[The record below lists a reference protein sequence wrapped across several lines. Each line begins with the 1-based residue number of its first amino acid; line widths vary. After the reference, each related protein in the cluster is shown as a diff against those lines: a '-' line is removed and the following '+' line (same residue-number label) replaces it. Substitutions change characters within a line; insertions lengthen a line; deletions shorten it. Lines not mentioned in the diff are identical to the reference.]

1 VTALLVQVLP
11 SQYFSL
17 EGDWYETAT
26 IVRLRAPAFCWGF
39 LFFFI
44 CYIYNWDECR
54 KLNEKGKHMTK
65 NTKKRLDNHEH
76 DLLKLIDKVEQLEQM
91 IINLSYKLKFQRGEK
106 SEEGRTNQ
114 RQG

>member
-1 VTALLVQVLP
+1 
-11 SQYFSL
+11 
-17 EGDWYETAT
+17 
-26 IVRLRAPAFCWGF
+26 
-39 LFFFI
+39 
-44 CYIYNWDECR
+44 
-54 KLNEKGKHMTK
+54 MTK

-76 DLLKLIDKVEQLEQM
+76 DLLKLIDKVEQLEQR